1 MISILPQNFN
11 GIVTWY
17 GLTLSEIL
25 STLLEITQV
34 RHTRAQLK
42 VIGIQLWKV
51 TCFDVDKLQKLSYVI
66 YTEYYKPLVIL
77 IDDLFT

>member
-1 MISILPQNFN
+1 MV
-11 GIVTWY
+11 VTWY

-34 RHTRAQLK
+34 RHTWAQLK

-51 TCFDVDKLQKLSYVI
+51 TYFDVDKLQKLSYVI
-66 YTEYYKPLVIL
+66 YTEYY
-77 IDDLFT
+77 